1 MTLTDLP
8 VIDSPFANVL
18 APGMECRGKGVLFVI
33 WWPRHGLHVA
43 LTRKEATRDNIMT
56 AVSMLQKAAAPF

>member
-1 MTLTDLP
+1 MGVTDLP
-8 VIDSPFANVL
+8 VVDSPFANVL

-43 LTRKEATRDNIMT
+43 LMRKDASRENIKT
-56 AVSMLQKAAAPF
+56 AVHMLKKAAQPF